1 MATSSSSLRK
11 AGLLKN
17 QMAEPS
23 ITLACRNYDG
33 TNAIIRG
40 ALRPQGIDLQVN
52 EVNDV
57 VKMFSG
63 MFKGEYDVAEMSLAE
78 MIYYL
83 TRDQCDFI
91 GIPVFPSRLFRHSF
105 MLCNET
111 AGIRGPEDLTG
122 KKIGGL
128 RWVQTAFIWLR
139 GMLVEEHNLS
149 AKDMGWYVSALHHWH
164 GNGPEE
170 KITPRDGSVV
180 KILTVEGCDEYEMSC
195 RALVDGKI
203 DVLMTTENRKY
214 DWLAADPRVRPLF
227 PNVREAERSY
237 YKKTGIIPI
246 MHVLVARRSVVEQ
259 YPQLPAKLFEL
270 FSQAKKVGRE
280 WMRSVPSLNLAWKN
294 QYIDDERAV
303 FDGRDPWAYGLKAN
317 FAALTKFLSYCDAQG
332 ISATPITPYDLFAP
346 STWEL
351 NE

>member
-1 MATSSSSLRK
+1 MADR
-11 AGLLKN
+11 
-17 QMAEPS
+17 S

-83 TRDQCDFI
+83 SRDQCDFI

-105 MLCNET
+105 MLFNRT
-111 AGIRGPEDLTG
+111 AGICGPEDLTG

-139 GMLVEEHNLS
+139 GMLVDEYNLS
-149 AKDMGWYVSALHHWH
+149 AKDTHWYVSALHHWH
-164 GNGPEE
+164 ENGSEE
-170 KITPRDGSVV
+170 KIMPRDGS
-180 KILTVEGCDEYEMSC
+180 IIRHLQGEGKDEYEMSC
-195 RALVDGKI
+195 RALVEGKI

-214 DWLAADPRVRPLF
+214 DSLAEDPRVSPF
-227 PNVREAERSY
+227 FTNVREAEVGY
-237 YKKTGIIPI
+237 YRKTGIIPI
-246 MHVLVARRSVVEQ
+246 MHVLVARRSVVER
-259 YPQLPAKLFEL
+259 YPELPAKVFEL
-270 FSQAKKVGRE
+270 FCCSKKLARE
-280 WMRSVPSLNLAWKN
+280 WIRSVPSLNLAWKN
-294 QYIDDERAV
+294 QYLDEEQKL
-303 FDGRDPWAYGLKAN
+303 FEGRDPWAYGLRAN
-317 FAALTKFLSYCDAQG
+317 LAALTKFLSYCDAQG
-332 ISATPITPYDLFAP
+332 ISAKPITPYDLFVP

-351 NE
+351 SE

>member
-1 MATSSSSLRK
+1 MADR
-11 AGLLKN
+11 
-17 QMAEPS
+17 S

-91 GIPVFPSRLFRHSF
+91 GIPVFPSRLFRHGF
-105 MLCNET
+105 MFCNGT

-139 GMLVEEHNLS
+139 GMLVDEHNLS
-149 AKDMGWYVSALHHWH
+149 AKDTDWYVSALHHWH
-164 GNGPEE
+164 ENRVEE
-170 KITPRDGSVV
+170 KIMPRDGS
-180 KILTVEGCDEYEMSC
+180 IIRHLEGEGNDEYEMSC

-203 DVLMTTENRKY
+203 DMLMITENRKY
-214 DWLAADPRVRPLF
+214 DWLAGHARVRPLF
-227 PNVREAERSY
+227 TNVREAE
-237 YKKTGIIPI
+237 
-246 MHVLVARRSVVEQ
+246 L
-259 YPQLPAKLFEL
+259 
-270 FSQAKKVGRE
+270 
-280 WMRSVPSLNLAWKN
+280 SLL
-294 QYIDDERAV
+294 
-303 FDGRDPWAYGLKAN
+303 
-317 FAALTKFLSYCDAQG
+317 
-332 ISATPITPYDLFAP
+332 
-346 STWEL
+346 
-351 NE
+351 

>member
-1 MATSSSSLRK
+1 MAD
-11 AGLLKN
+11 G
-17 QMAEPS
+17 S

-40 ALRPQGIDLQVN
+40 ALRSEGIDLQVN
-52 EVNDV
+52 EVNEV

-63 MFKGEYDVAEMSLAE
+63 MFNGEYDVAEMSLAE

-105 MLCNET
+105 MLCNGT
-111 AGIRGPEDLTG
+111 AGIRGPEDITG
-122 KKIGGL
+122 KKIAGL

-139 GMLVEEHNLS
+139 GMLVDEYNLS
-149 AKDMGWYVSALHHWH
+149 AKDTDWYVSALHHWH
-164 GNGPEE
+164 EDGCEE
-170 KITPRDGSVV
+170 KIRPRDGS
-180 KILTVEGCDEYEMSC
+180 IIRHLEGEGDDEYEMSC

-203 DVLMTTENRKY
+203 DVLMTTENPKY
-214 DWLAADPRVRPLF
+214 DWLRGHPGIKPLF
-227 PNVREAERSY
+227 TNVREAEVSY

-246 MHVLVARRSVVEQ
+246 MHVLVARQSLLER
-259 YPQLPAKLFEL
+259 YPELPAKLFEL
-270 FSQAKKVGRE
+270 FCQAKKLGRE

-294 QYIDDERAV
+294 QYIDEERAI
-303 FDGRDPWAYGLKAN
+303 FGGRDPWAYGLKAN
-317 FAALTKFLSYCDAQG
+317 FAALTKFLSYCDAEG
-332 ISATPITPYDLFAP
+332 ISARPITPYDLFTP

-351 NE
+351 SE

>member
-1 MATSSSSLRK
+1 MADR
-11 AGLLKN
+11 
-17 QMAEPS
+17 S

-83 TRDQCDFI
+83 SRDQCDFI

-105 MLCNET
+105 MLFNRT
-111 AGIRGPEDLTG
+111 AGICGPEDLTG

-139 GMLVEEHNLS
+139 GMLVDEYNLS
-149 AKDMGWYVSALHHWH
+149 AKDTDWYVSALHHWH
-164 GNGPEE
+164 ENGSEE
-170 KITPRDGSVV
+170 KIMPRDGS
-180 KILTVEGCDEYEMSC
+180 IIRHLQGEGKDEYEMSC
-195 RALVDGKI
+195 RALVEGKI

-214 DWLAADPRVRPLF
+214 DSLAEDPRVSPF
-227 PNVREAERSY
+227 FTNVREAEVGY
-237 YKKTGIIPI
+237 YRKTGIIPI
-246 MHVLVARRSVVEQ
+246 MHVLVARRSVVER
-259 YPQLPAKLFEL
+259 YPELPAKVFEL
-270 FSQAKKVGRE
+270 FCCSKKLARE
-280 WMRSVPSLNLAWKN
+280 WIRSVPSLNLAWKN
-294 QYIDDERAV
+294 QYLDEERAF

-317 FAALTKFLSYCDAQG
+317 FAALTKFVSYCDAQG
-332 ISATPITPYDLFAP
+332 ISAKPITPYDLFVP

-351 NE
+351 SE

>member
-1 MATSSSSLRK
+1 MAD
-11 AGLLKN
+11 
-17 QMAEPS
+17 PS

-63 MFKGEYDVAEMSLAE
+63 MFNGEYDISEMSLAE

-139 GMLVEEHNLS
+139 GMLVDEHHLS
-149 AKDMGWYVSALHHWH
+149 AKDTDWYVSALHHWH
-164 GNGPEE
+164 ENGSEE
-170 KITPRDGSVV
+170 KITPRDGS
-180 KILTVEGCDEYEMSC
+180 IIRHLEGEGDDEYEMSC

-214 DWLAADPRVRPLF
+214 DWLAGQPRVRPLF
-227 PNVREAERSY
+227 TNVREAEVSY

-246 MHVLVARRSVVEQ
+246 MHVLVARQSVLER
-259 YPQLPAKLFEL
+259 YPELPAKLFEL
-270 FSQAKKVGRE
+270 FCQAKKLGRE
-280 WMRSVPSLNLAWKN
+280 WMRSVPSLNLVWKN
-294 QYIDDERAV
+294 QYMDEERAI

-332 ISATPITPYDLFAP
+332 ISARSITPYDLFTA

-351 NE
+351 SE

>member
-1 MATSSSSLRK
+1 MAD
-11 AGLLKN
+11 A
-17 QMAEPS
+17 P

-40 ALRPQGIDLQVN
+40 ALRPQGIDLGVN

-63 MFKGEYDVAEMSLAE
+63 MYNGEYDISEMSLAE
-78 MIYYL
+78 MIYFL

-105 MLCNET
+105 ILCNRT
-111 AGIRGPEDLTG
+111 AGIRGPEDLSR

-139 GMLVEEHNLS
+139 GMLIDEHNLS
-149 AKDMGWYVSALHHWH
+149 AKDMDWYVSALHHWH
-164 GNGPEE
+164 ENGPEE

-180 KILTVEGCDEYEMSC
+180 KILTGEGSDEYEMSC

-214 DWLAADPRVRPLF
+214 DVLAADARVQPLF
-227 PNVREAERSY
+227 TQAREAEASY
-237 YKKTGIIPI
+237 YNRTGIIPI
-246 MHVLVARRSVVEQ
+246 MHVLVMRRSIAER
-259 YPQLPAKLFEL
+259 YPEMPQELFEL
-270 FSQAKKVGRE
+270 FCQAKKLGRD
-280 WMRSVPSLNLAWKN
+280 WIRSVPSLTMAWKN
-294 QYIDDERAV
+294 QYLEEEGKL
-303 FDGRDPWAYGLKAN
+303 FNGRDPWAYGLKAN
-317 FAALTKFLSYCDAQG
+317 LAVLTKFLSYCDAQG
-332 ISATPITPYDLFAP
+332 ISARPITPYDLFAP

-351 NE
+351 SE

>member
-1 MATSSSSLRK
+1 MADR
-11 AGLLKN
+11 
-17 QMAEPS
+17 S

-83 TRDQCDFI
+83 SRDQCDFI

-105 MLCNET
+105 MLFNRT
-111 AGIRGPEDLTG
+111 AGICGPEDLTG

-139 GMLVEEHNLS
+139 GMLVDEYNLS
-149 AKDMGWYVSALHHWH
+149 AKDTDWYVSALHHWH
-164 GNGPEE
+164 ENGSEE
-170 KITPRDGSVV
+170 KIMPRDGS
-180 KILTVEGCDEYEMSC
+180 IIRHLQHEGNDEYEMSC

-203 DVLMTTENRKY
+203 DMLMTTENRKY
-214 DWLAADPRVRPLF
+214 DWLAGQPRVRPF
-227 PNVREAERSY
+227 FTNVREAEVGY
-237 YKKTGIIPI
+237 YRKTGIIPI
-246 MHVLVARRSVVEQ
+246 MHVLVARRSVVER
-259 YPQLPAKLFEL
+259 YPELPAKVFEL
-270 FSQAKKVGRE
+270 FCCSKKLARE
-280 WMRSVPSLNLAWKN
+280 WIRSVPSLNLAWKN
-294 QYIDDERAV
+294 QYLDEEQKL
-303 FDGRDPWAYGLKAN
+303 FEGRDPWAYGLRAN
-317 FAALTKFLSYCDAQG
+317 LAALTKFLSYCDAQG
-332 ISATPITPYDLFAP
+332 ISAKPITPYDLFVP

-351 NE
+351 SE

>member
-1 MATSSSSLRK
+1 MADR
-11 AGLLKN
+11 
-17 QMAEPS
+17 S

-63 MFKGEYDVAEMSLAE
+63 MFNGEYDVAEMSLAE

-83 TRDQCDFI
+83 TRNQCDFI
-91 GIPVFPSRLFRHSF
+91 GIPVFPSRLFRHGF

-139 GMLVEEHNLS
+139 GMLVDEYNLS
-149 AKDMGWYVSALHHWH
+149 AKDTEWYVSALHHWYEH
-164 GNGPEE
+164 GSDE
-170 KITPRDGSVV
+170 KITPRDGSIIRHLEW
-180 KILTVEGCDEYEMSC
+180 KGNDDYEMSC

-203 DVLMTTENRKY
+203 DMLMTTENRKY
-214 DWLAADPRVRPLF
+214 DRLAGQPRIRPLF
-227 PNVREAERSY
+227 TNVREAEENY

-246 MHVLVARRSVVEQ
+246 MHVLVARRSVFER
-259 YPQLPAKLFEL
+259 YPDLPAKLFEL
-270 FSQAKKVGRE
+270 FSQAKKLGRE
-280 WMRSVPSLNLAWKN
+280 WMRSVPSLNLAWMN
-294 QYIDDERAV
+294 RYVDEERAL
-303 FDGRDPWAYGLKAN
+303 FEGRDPWAYGLKAN
-317 FAALTKFLSYCDAQG
+317 FTALTQFLSYCDAQG
-332 ISATPITPYDLFAP
+332 ISARSITPYDLFAP

-351 NE
+351 SE

>member
-1 MATSSSSLRK
+1 MADR
-11 AGLLKN
+11 
-17 QMAEPS
+17 S

-83 TRDQCDFI
+83 SRDQCDFI

-105 MLCNET
+105 MLFNRT
-111 AGIRGPEDLTG
+111 AGICGAEDLTG

-139 GMLVEEHNLS
+139 GMLVDEYNLS
-149 AKDMGWYVSALHHWH
+149 AKDTDWYVSALHHWH
-164 GNGPEE
+164 ENGSEE
-170 KITPRDGSVV
+170 KIMPRDGS
-180 KILTVEGCDEYEMSC
+180 IIRHLQGEGKDEYEMSC
-195 RALVDGKI
+195 RALVEGKI

-214 DWLAADPRVRPLF
+214 DSLAEDPRVSPF
-227 PNVREAERSY
+227 FTNVREAEVGY
-237 YKKTGIIPI
+237 YRKTGIIPI
-246 MHVLVARRSVVEQ
+246 MHVLVARRSVVER
-259 YPQLPAKLFEL
+259 YPELPAKVFEL
-270 FSQAKKVGRE
+270 FCCSKKLARE
-280 WMRSVPSLNLAWKN
+280 WIRSVPSLNLAWKN
-294 QYIDDERAV
+294 QYLDEEQKL
-303 FDGRDPWAYGLKAN
+303 FEGRDPWAYGLRAN
-317 FAALTKFLSYCDAQG
+317 LAALTKFLSYCDAQG
-332 ISATPITPYDLFAP
+332 ISAKPITPYDLFVP

-351 NE
+351 SE